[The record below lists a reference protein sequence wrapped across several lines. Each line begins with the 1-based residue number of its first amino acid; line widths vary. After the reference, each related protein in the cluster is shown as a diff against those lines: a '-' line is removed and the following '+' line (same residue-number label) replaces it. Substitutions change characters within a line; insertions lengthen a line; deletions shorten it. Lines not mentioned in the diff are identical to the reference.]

1 MGKRSE
7 WKRLDELSAWDLDRG
22 CRRIINQATPG
33 RRRLKRVLR
42 RQARKR
48 LNSTIKDT
56 EPNNNGGTP

>member
-1 MGKRSE
+1 MGRRSE

-48 LNSTIKDT
+48 LNNTVKDI

>member
-1 MGKRSE
+1 MGKRSD

-22 CRRIINQATPG
+22 CRMIINQATPG